1 MLVAQRRAKNTLV
14 EVDFHVVALTGG
26 DVSGVNRNEIGGA
39 LEGIAIISGPTVEA
53 YLLNHDD
60 SFY

>member
-1 MLVAQRRAKNTLV
+1 M